1 MTIDYQWL
9 DSSEQVAELDRQ
21 WSLDQPLFV
30 DTEFMRERTY
40 WPQLA
45 LVQIRCG
52 DGPSASN
59 WLIDPSNMSDTAPLT
74 SLLSRRTLV
83 MHGCS
88 EDLETFKAW
97 SGFFPAS
104 LEDTQV
110 AGAFVGYDL
119 QCGYQKMVESVHG
132 VSLPKTATR
141 TNWLRRPLSQEQL
154 EYAVQDVI
162 YLPAIRDTLLE
173 KMRTNDRLG
182 WWQEECQRMIDDAR
196 RDTDPDS
203 LWKQVKGAGSLD
215 EFGRRNLLQVAAWRD
230 EVARKVDQPRSFIIK
245 DAELLTIVQARNVS
259 SRSLFDLG
267 AHPSFVRK
275 YGDQLMEQLALA
287 SQREAPAALPGMPD
301 PAQRALHKR
310 LRACVAGIAESLSI
324 TPEILARR
332 RWIEALARD
341 PADIPEAMRGW
352 RRELVVEPLLEIIQ

>member
-1 MTIDYQWL
+1 MTVEYQWL

-45 LVQIRCG
+45 LVQIHRG
-52 DGPSASN
+52 DGPSGKN
-59 WLIDPSNMSDTAPLT
+59 WLIDPSNMTDTAPLT
-74 SLLSRRTLV
+74 SLLSRRPLV

-97 SGFFPAS
+97 SGFFPVS

-110 AGAFVGYDL
+110 AGAFAGYDL

-141 TNWLRRPLSQEQL
+141 TNWLRRPLSEEQL

-162 YLPAIRDTLLE
+162 YLPGIRDTLLE
-173 KMRTNDRLG
+173 KMRSNDRLG
-182 WWQEECQRMIDDAR
+182 WWQEECQRMLDDAR
-196 RDTDPDS
+196 RDIDPDS
-203 LWKQVKGAGSLD
+203 FWKQVKGAGALD
-215 EFGRRNLLQVAAWRD
+215 EHGRRNLLQVAAWRD
-230 EVARKVDQPRSFIIK
+230 EVARKVDQPRSFVIK
-245 DAELLTIVQARNVS
+245 DAELLSIVQARNIS
-259 SRSLFDLG
+259 ARSLSDL

-287 SQREAPAALPGMPD
+287 AEREVPDALPGMPD

-310 LRACVAGIAESLSI
+310 LRAAVANIAEGLCI

-341 PADIPEAMRGW
+341 PSDIPEAMRGW

>member
-1 MTIDYQWL
+1 MTIEYQWL

-45 LVQIRCG
+45 LVQIHRG
-52 DGPSASN
+52 DGPSSQN
-59 WLIDPSNMSDTAPLT
+59 WLIDPSKMADTAPLT
-74 SLLSRRTLV
+74 SLLSRRPLV

-97 SGFFPAS
+97 SGFFPLS

-110 AGAFVGYDL
+110 AGAFAGYDL
-119 QCGYQKMVESVHG
+119 QCGYQKMVEFVHG

-141 TNWLRRPLSQEQL
+141 TNWLQRPLSTEQL

-162 YLPAIRDTLLE
+162 YLPGIRDTLLE
-173 KMRTNDRLG
+173 KMRANDRLG
-182 WWQEECQRMIDDAR
+182 WWQEECQRMLDDAR

-203 LWKQVKGAGSLD
+203 FWKQVKGAGVLD
-215 EFGRRNLLQVAAWRD
+215 EHGRRNLLQVAAWRD
-230 EVARKVDQPRSFIIK
+230 EVARKVDQPRSFVIK
-245 DAELLTIVQARNVS
+245 DAELLAIVQARNVS
-259 SRSLFDLG
+259 VRSLSDLG

-275 YGDQLMEQLALA
+275 YGDQLMEQLELA
-287 SQREAPAALPGMPD
+287 AEREAPDALPGMPD
-301 PAQRALHKR
+301 PTQRALHKR
-310 LRACVAGIAESLSI
+310 LRSCVAGIAEDLGM
-324 TPEILARR
+324 TPEILGRR

-341 PADIPEAMRGW
+341 PSDVPEAMRGW